1 MLIDR
6 VDIQVTGSNSI
17 LSFETE
23 GGGSWEVWDRFLAI
37 DGKKAFHIGNICGT
51 CSFFFERL
59 EGANKSINAE
69 KLVAA
74 LNSGVSGF
82 DEFALNELERIMP
95 DGKYTVTLSQV
106 IPKLTQPRD
115 ENDYFTKE
123 QIELWGVDGF
133 WGMPH
138 FPKTEYYRLTTSRL
152 NKDAGIF
159 EFLIPTFPH
168 NWLDENTVSSYR
180 ESIKNG
186 SKPTMVAISV
196 LDVKEP
202 VDWEGEKDITSHW
215 CLAHYLVDGH
225 HKAYVAALE
234 NQPITLISFLA
245 IEQGVSSEEDINKL
259 IARMREV

>member
-123 QIELWGVDGF
+123 QLELWGVDGF
-133 WGMPH
+133 WGIPH

-159 EFLIPTFPH
+159 EFQHILI
-168 NWLDENTVSSYR
+168 
-180 ESIKNG
+180 IG
-186 SKPTMVAISV
+186 
-196 LDVKEP
+196 
-202 VDWEGEKDITSHW
+202 
-215 CLAHYLVDGH
+215 
-225 HKAYVAALE
+225 
-234 NQPITLISFLA
+234 
-245 IEQGVSSEEDINKL
+245 
-259 IARMREV
+259 